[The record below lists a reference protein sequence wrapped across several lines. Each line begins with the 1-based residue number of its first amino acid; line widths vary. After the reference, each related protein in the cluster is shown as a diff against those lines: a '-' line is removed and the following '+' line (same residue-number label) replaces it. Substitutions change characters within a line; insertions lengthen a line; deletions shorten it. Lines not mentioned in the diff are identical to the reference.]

1 MAKQEYNQRQLLII
15 GILRKRSCTFK
26 EIQDYLVQQG
36 DVSGN
41 PIEISARTFQRD
53 KEDIYTTWG
62 IDIAYDHKEKV
73 YKLNEEDKEDHF
85 ERLFEAFDTVSAFK
99 KCETMGE
106 HIYLEKRKS
115 KGTDYFN
122 GILHAI
128 QNKLV
133 VTFKLDSYWQ
143 ESSNRRCVPKAIK
156 EAQNRYY
163 LIGYDLDKKEI
174 RNYGLDRISEF
185 QVLSRSEVSPSFNV
199 KKHYQ
204 HAFGIECYEE
214 PQKVVLEI
222 DQSQLKYVKSL
233 PFHTS
238 QKITKISDYTFTVEL
253 FIHPTNDFVMEVMRH
268 GSNCEIVS
276 PMSLRDLVKNNVK
289 EMYELYHSSEGQS

>member
-1 MAKQEYNQRQLLII
+1 MAKQDYNQRQLFII
-15 GILRKRSCTFK
+15 GILRNRSCTFK
-26 EIQDYLVQQG
+26 EINGYLIRQG

-41 PIEISARTFQRD
+41 PLEISASTFQRD
-53 KEDIYTTWG
+53 RKDIYTTWG
-62 IDIAYDHKEKV
+62 IDISYDQREKV
-73 YKLNEEDKEDHF
+73 YRINEEDKEEHF
-85 ERLFEAFDTVSAFK
+85 ERLYEAFDTVSAFK

-122 GILHAI
+122 SILHAI

-143 ESSNRRCVPKAIK
+143 ESSVRRCVPKAIK

-163 LIGYDLDKKEI
+163 LIAYDLDKKEI
-174 RNYGLDRISEF
+174 RNYGLDRISEL
-185 QVLSRSEVSPSFNV
+185 QVLTKSQVTPPFNV

-204 HAFGIECYEE
+204 HAFGIECYDE
-214 PQKVVLEI
+214 PQKVILKI

-233 PFHTS
+233 PFHAS
-238 QKITKISDYTFTVEL
+238 QKITNVSEDTFTVEL

-276 PMSLRDLVKNNVK
+276 PLYLRDWIKKNVE
-289 EMYELYHSSEGQS
+289 EMYELYHSS